1 MLLGCVITLI
11 GPNLKMGCAD
21 MMKNII
27 FDLGNVLLN
36 FKPVVYLH
44 EQISDE
50 EKVQQIYEE
59 IFTSKEWLMLDR
71 GVITEE
77 EAVNEICNRSTENSE
92 LIKLVMYNW
101 YQLLTPIEDTVEILK
116 ELKHKGYR
124 LYVLSNFHLLAYED
138 VTKRYDF
145 FKYFDGGI
153 ISYKEKLMKPEK
165 DIYDKLIQRYK
176 INPQESIFID
186 DTTENIESATK
197 LGFEAL
203 LFTNSTDLRKKLIEY
218 NVL

>member
-1 MLLGCVITLI
+1 MI
-11 GPNLKMGCAD
+11 
-21 MMKNII
+21 KNIV

-44 EQISDE
+44 TKISDKI
-50 EKVQQIYEE
+50 KVQEVYEE

-71 GVITEE
+71 GIITEE

-92 LIKLVMYNW
+92 LIKLVMHNW

-124 LYVLSNFHLLAYED
+124 LYFLSNFHLLAYED
-138 VTKRYDF
+138 VTKRYEF
-145 FKYFDGGI
+145 FKLFDGGI
-153 ISYKEKLMKPEK
+153 LSYKEKLIKPGN
-165 DIYDKLIQRYK
+165 DIYNRLTKEYK

-186 DTTENIESATK
+186 DTLENIESAIK
-197 LGFEAL
+197 LRFKAI
-203 LFTNSTDLRKKLIEY
+203 LFINSNDLREKLKEY
-218 NVL
+218 NVF